1 MHIQKSMLQRMEGKT
16 VSGNMAATYHM
27 ALLFTVDT
35 ARFPQD
41 GLLSAVRKPC
51 QHAGRV
57 RAGHFPEFA
66 APLS

>member
-1 MHIQKSMLQRMEGKT
+1 MQIQESMLTRMEGKA
-16 VSGNMAATYHM
+16 VSGNMAATFHM
-27 ALLFTVDT
+27 ALLFTVDI

-41 GLLSAVRKPC
+41 GLLSAIRKPC

-57 RAGHFPEFA
+57 RTGHFPEFA